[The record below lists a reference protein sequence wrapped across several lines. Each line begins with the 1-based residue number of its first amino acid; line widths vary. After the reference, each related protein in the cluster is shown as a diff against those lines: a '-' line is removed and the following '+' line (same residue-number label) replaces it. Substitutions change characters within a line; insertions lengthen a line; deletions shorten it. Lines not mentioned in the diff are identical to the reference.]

1 MSEIIDKGTILG
13 AVEYITIKQTE
24 KILTQMKKSICKIQG
39 KLIGTGFFCYIN
51 NNIPCLLTNYH
62 VLDDKF
68 IKTNNKIKISINDN
82 AINEEIIINEKD
94 IIYLSVRNEYDLI
107 IIKLNEGQ
115 TYMKY
120 IEFLKLDENLF
131 NKNSVSG
138 YNSIYILHY
147 PNSQNA
153 AVSYGNGIKYDPNY
167 RYYIQ
172 HKCHTLECSTGG
184 PILNLL
190 TNKVIGIHKGCIQKN
205 GEGKYNIA
213 TFLKDPLQ
221 KIEIKD
227 NKIKNQIK
235 NDNLYKNFNI
245 ALKKPTHKLNYH
257 TNYVSCL
264 IVMNDGRLVSCSDD
278 DSIIIYNKETY
289 KPDLIIK
296 EHRCNVNCIIQLG
309 SGILVSCSVDRSIKL
324 FKIKGNKY
332 EVLQT
337 LKDHSNAVNEII
349 ELKNKALVSCSDDK
363 SIIFFKKD
371 NLKYKKDYQISTN
384 GICYHI
390 IQTKDNEICYEDNPE
405 DDEICFYDLLER
417 KVKASISKIPNL
429 NMKMIS
435 KDLLLITGRYQISI
449 INVNNYKIRILDVPE
464 SSYIHG
470 VCMINQNMLLTGDWE
485 GIIRQWRIEGDNL
498 ILYSEKEV
506 HKGYIYSL
514 LNLGN
519 GHIASGSYDKT
530 IKIW

>member
-1 MSEIIDKGTILG
+1 MSEIIDEGTILG

-94 IIYLSVRNEYDLI
+94 IIYLSIRNEYDLI

-131 NKNSVSG
+131 NKNSLSG

-213 TFLKDPLQ
+213 TFLKD
-221 KIEIKD
+221 
-227 NKIKNQIK
+227 
-235 NDNLYKNFNI
+235 
-245 ALKKPTHKLNYH
+245 
-257 TNYVSCL
+257 
-264 IVMNDGRLVSCSDD
+264 RL
-278 DSIIIYNKETY
+278 
-289 KPDLIIK
+289 
-296 EHRCNVNCIIQLG
+296 
-309 SGILVSCSVDRSIKL
+309 
-324 FKIKGNKY
+324 
-332 EVLQT
+332 
-337 LKDHSNAVNEII
+337 
-349 ELKNKALVSCSDDK
+349 
-363 SIIFFKKD
+363 
-371 NLKYKKDYQISTN
+371 
-384 GICYHI
+384 
-390 IQTKDNEICYEDNPE
+390 
-405 DDEICFYDLLER
+405 
-417 KVKASISKIPNL
+417 
-429 NMKMIS
+429 
-435 KDLLLITGRYQISI
+435 
-449 INVNNYKIRILDVPE
+449 
-464 SSYIHG
+464 
-470 VCMINQNMLLTGDWE
+470 
-485 GIIRQWRIEGDNL
+485 
-498 ILYSEKEV
+498 
-506 HKGYIYSL
+506 
-514 LNLGN
+514 
-519 GHIASGSYDKT
+519 
-530 IKIW
+530 